1 MNMGTSESATP
12 LFYPEALAGSR
23 RGSRVA
29 TTHLFRSVLACVEVA
44 CDFFACAAAMLATYG
59 LGISLHLSRLSEHS
73 LRQAAAA
80 GIAVGAC
87 TVFFLQSSG
96 AYRGGGS
103 LLQIRET
110 ERAIRVSTQ
119 SVLLLLGLS
128 LLLNMDVSGATIILA
143 LVLVPVSLML
153 QKILF
158 LSIVRTLHVMGY
170 GADRA
175 VVYGAGDTGKRIVSA
190 LFHSYRLGLLPVL
203 AVEDNPAL
211 GGSCV
216 IEMGYRRR
224 RSVQVRTGP
233 VTPELLKSAGCGVLI
248 VALPN
253 LSLER
258 RAAAADAANQAGLRI
273 VFLSGLE
280 LEGQQSA
287 QPIDMD
293 GFSLASEV
301 DSLTSLYYALAKRAI
316 DLIVSSLLLV
326 LVAPLLLLIAILIRL
341 DSPGPA
347 LFIQTRVGRN
357 GELFN
362 IYKLRSMYV
371 NAHRYEFS
379 PATSRDP
386 RITRIGRFIRRTSL
400 DELPQ
405 LMNVFMGSMSLVG
418 PRPEMPFIVQEYSS
432 EHRQRLQIVPGVT
445 GLWQLSAD
453 RVFPIHENIQYDL
466 YYLRNR
472 GFFMDVA
479 ILIHTLFFAV
489 RRDA

>member
-1 MNMGTSESATP
+1 MGASESAKP
-12 LFYPEALAGSR
+12 LFYRETLAASHQPTR
-23 RGSRVA
+23 IA
-29 TTHLFRSVLACVEVA
+29 TTQLPRSVLACVEVTGDFLA
-44 CDFFACAAAMLATYG
+44 CIAAMLATYA
-59 LGISLHLSRLSEHS
+59 LEILLHLSRQAQYP

-80 GIAVGAC
+80 GIVVGSYAVL
-87 TVFFLQSSG
+87 FLQTSG

-103 LLQIRET
+103 VLQIRET

-119 SVLLLLGLS
+119 SLLLLLGFS
-128 LLLNMDVSGATIILA
+128 LFLNMDVSRATILIA
-143 LVLVPVSLML
+143 LGVVPALLIL
-153 QKILF
+153 QKMLF
-158 LSIVRTLHVMGY
+158 LSIVRMLHMMGY

-175 VVYGAGDTGKRIVSA
+175 VIYGAGDAGKRVVSA
-190 LFHSYRLGLLPVL
+190 LFHSFRLGLLPVL
-203 AVEDNPAL
+203 VIEDDPAL
-211 GGSCV
+211 DGSCV
-216 IEMGYRRR
+216 LEMGYRRR
-224 RSVQVRTGP
+224 HSVSVRKGP
-233 VTPELLKSAGCGVLI
+233 VTPELLKSSRCGVLI

-258 RAAAADAANQAGLRI
+258 RAAAAEAANQAGLRI

-280 LEGQQSA
+280 LEGQKSTQS
-287 QPIDMD
+287 IDMD
-293 GFSLASEV
+293 GFSLTSKV
-301 DSLTSLYYALAKRAI
+301 DPLTFRYYALAKRGI

-362 IYKLRSMYV
+362 IYKFRSMYA
-371 NAHRYEFS
+371 NAQKYDFS
-379 PATSRDP
+379 PTTSYDP
-386 RITRIGRFIRRTSL
+386 RITRIGRFIRQTSL

-405 LMNVFMGSMSLVG
+405 LMNVFLGSMSLVG
-418 PRPEMPFIVQEYSS
+418 PRPEMPFIVQEYSA
-432 EHRQRLQIVPGVT
+432 EHRQRLQMIPGVT

-453 RVFPIHENIQYDL
+453 RAFPIHQNIQYDL

-472 GFFMDVA
+472 GFFMDIA
-479 ILIHTLFFAV
+479 ILIHTLFFAI